1 MNTSFYDVGEGRFY
15 SISTFILIFSH
26 PEVYIL
32 ILPGFVLISHIIAQ
46 EKGKKETFGILG
58 IVYAMLAIDILGF
71 VVWAHYAFT
80 VGMGTDT
87 RAYFTT
93 ATIIIVISTGIKIF
107 IWLGTLHEVR
117 FNFSLYY
124 IYL

>member
-1 MNTSFYDVGEGRFY
+1 
-15 SISTFILIFSH
+15 
-26 PEVYIL
+26 
-32 ILPGFVLISHIIAQ
+32 
-46 EKGKKETFGILG
+46 
-58 IVYAMLAIDILGF
+58 MLAIDILGF